1 MGNNT
6 SRNAESPVRPLTQ
19 VPEVFPLHKE
29 TGVLAGKPLTFNV
42 SVLKGKCM
50 PKSVDGSHCACVA
63 VSLYTYKFQPQCYR
77 TREVEG
83 RKVDFD
89 QGFTFSVHP
98 GALKNAAIDLRILT
112 DSGTVCRA
120 HRQIPLSNYLPKGT
134 SRADNERTEEIL
146 FGGRFCQDSSQG
158 VPSLKIQMQLVSDSF
173 DEFKEISRKS
183 SDSDSSIS
191 CTGDC
196 GIVRKEEG
204 SPDKMPPQNGVCVF
218 VCACVRLFVHTT
230 TTFFHEVCH
239 VFIPCVCVPCLCV
252 ACECVQLRQR
262 LIRMDGCLLQQ

>member
-1 MGNNT
+1 MGNNA
-6 SRNAESPVRPLTQ
+6 SRNAESVPVRPLTQ

-29 TGVLAGKPLTFNV
+29 TSVLAGKPLTFNV

-98 GALKNAAIDLRILT
+98 GAMKNAAIDLRILT

-134 SRADNERTEEIL
+134 SRADNERTEEIV

-173 DEFKEISRKS
+173 DEFQEISRKS
-183 SDSDSSIS
+183 SASESIIS

-204 SPDKMPPQNGVCVF
+204 SPDKMPQQNGVCVC
-218 VCACVRLFVHTT
+218 VCLVAHTT
-230 TTFFHEVCH
+230 TTFCHKVCH

-252 ACECVQLRQR
+252 AYECVQLRQR
-262 LIRMDGCLLQQ
+262 LIHKDGCLLQQ

>member
-1 MGNNT
+1 MSRYSPPIQPSLQKLRQSGFSGSMGSNA
-6 SRNAESPVRPLTQ
+6 SRNAQSPVRPLTQ
-19 VPEVFPLHKE
+19 VPEVLPLHKE
-29 TGVLAGKPLTFNV
+29 TSVLAGKPLTFNV

-77 TREVEG
+77 TRAVEG

-98 GALKNAAIDLRILT
+98 GAMKNAAMDLRILT

-134 SRADNERTEEIL
+134 SRADNERTEEIV

-158 VPSLKIQMQLVSDSF
+158 VPSLKIQVQLVSDSF
-173 DEFKEISRKS
+173 DEFLEISRKS
-183 SDSDSSIS
+183 SEFESSIS

-204 SPDKMPPQNGVCVF
+204 GPDKMPQQNGVCVF
-218 VCACVRLFVHTT
+218 VFACFRTCHYN
-230 TTFFHEVCH
+230 FF
-239 VFIPCVCVPCLCV
+239 L
-252 ACECVQLRQR
+252 
-262 LIRMDGCLLQQ
+262 